1 METVSPGLG
10 DRLKVIIR
18 NMDSGKMIVVLLLM
32 SAAIAGLVYMV
43 TWAGKPDF
51 QYLFTNLPQ
60 EDAASIVARLKE
72 KNIPFQLDGNG
83 SAVLVPK
90 QNLYEIRLEMA
101 SQGLP
106 QGSRVGFEIFD
117 DIQFGMTDFI
127 QNVNYQRALQ
137 GELSRTINK
146 FDEVAGSRVHIVIAE
161 KSLFVEEEDPSTASV
176 VVNLR
181 PGKKLQEN
189 QVQSIVHLV
198 ASSVSRLDMEN
209 ITVVDNYGRMLTG
222 NHHHSTTGKI
232 NAEQLT
238 YQRKIETDLESR
250 ITTMLESILGRN
262 KATVRVS
269 CLIDFIKEELTEE
282 TYLPENAV
290 VRSEQQ
296 MNEDSGRGNDLAR
309 GIPGMGSNVNPTI
322 QDTKENSTERI
333 VNQGFQRRDRTVNYE
348 IGKVIKHRVLPVG
361 RLLKQSVA
369 VIIDGIHDV
378 AGQASS
384 TGKASYTPRTA
395 EEMAK
400 IEKLVK
406 RAINFDAD
414 RGDEVEVQNIPFE
427 TGPLPDA
434 VQTESATAESW
445 MSRLQAYSKVGRFA
459 AAAIFCL
466 LVFLFIVRPL
476 TRWITASSPWD
487 KEIYTQLPKTIAEIE
502 SAYAGGG
509 TGVLRELSNVS
520 QAKQM
525 MTNDKKNTA
534 RLLHGWM
541 ENQS

>member
-1 METVSPGLG
+1 METVSPALG
-10 DRLKVIIR
+10 DRLKVILR
-18 NMDSGKMIVVLLLM
+18 NMDSGKMIVVLLLI

-60 EDAASIVARLKE
+60 EDTASIVARLKE
-72 KNIPFQLDGNG
+72 KNIPYQLDGNG
-83 SAVLVPK
+83 SAILVPK
-90 QNLYEIRLEMA
+90 QDLYEIRLEMA

-106 QGSRVGFEIFD
+106 QGSRIGFEIFD
-117 DIQFGMTDFI
+117 DIQLGMTDFI

-146 FDEVAGSRVHIVIAE
+146 FDEIAGSRVHIVIAE

-176 VVNLR
+176 VINLR

-198 ASSVSRLDMEN
+198 ASSVSRLSMEN

-222 NHHHSTTGKI
+222 SRHQTGTEQV
-232 NAEQLT
+232 NTEQLT
-238 YQRKIETDLESR
+238 YQRNIETDLENR

-282 TYLPENAV
+282 TYLPENTV
-290 VRSEQQ
+290 IRSEQQ
-296 MNEDSGRGNDLAR
+296 MKENAGQGADIAR
-309 GIPGMGSNVNPTI
+309 GIPGMTASVNQAPA
-322 QDTKENSTERI
+322 TKQNSTEQF
-333 VNQGFQRRDRTVNYE
+333 NDLGFQRQDRTVNYE
-348 IGKVIKHRVLPVG
+348 IGKVVKHRVLPVG

-369 VIIDGIHDV
+369 VVVDGTHGIS
-378 AGQASS
+378 GPSSS
-384 TGKASYTPRTA
+384 TGKAAYTPRAA

-406 RAINFDAD
+406 RAINFDAA

-427 TGPLPDA
+427 TGPLPDS
-434 VQTESATAESW
+434 VQAEPAAAEGW
-445 MSRLQAYSKVGRFA
+445 MSRLQAYSKVGRIA
-459 AAAIFCL
+459 AAALFCL

-487 KEIYTQLPKTIAEIE
+487 KEIYTQLPKTIAELE
-502 SAYAGGG
+502 SAYASGGAG
-509 TGVLRELSNVS
+509 AVHELSHVS
-520 QAKQM
+520 QAAQM
-525 MTNDKKNTA
+525 MTKDNKNSA
-534 RLLHGWM
+534 QLLQGWM
-541 ENQS
+541 GNQS

>member
-1 METVSPGLG
+1 METVSPALG
-10 DRLKVIIR
+10 DRLKVILR
-18 NMDSGKMIVVLLLM
+18 NMDAGKMIVVLLLM

-60 EDAASIVARLKE
+60 EDAAGIVARLKE
-72 KNIPFQLDGNG
+72 KNIPFQIDGNG
-83 SAVLVPK
+83 SAILVPK
-90 QNLYEIRLEMA
+90 QHLYELRLEMA
-101 SQGLP
+101 AQGLP
-106 QGSRVGFEIFD
+106 QGSRIGFEIFD
-117 DIQFGMTDFI
+117 DIQLGMTDFI

-146 FDEVAGSRVHIVIAE
+146 FDEVASSRVHIVIAE
-161 KSLFVEEEDPSTASV
+161 KSLFVEEEDASTASV

-209 ITVVDNYGRMLTG
+209 ITVVDNFGRMLTG
-222 NHHHSTTGKI
+222 SHHQSSSDKV

-238 YQRKIETDLESR
+238 YQRKIETDLENR
-250 ITTMLESILGRN
+250 ITTMLESVLGRN

-269 CLIDFIKEELTEE
+269 CLIDFVKEELTEE
-282 TYLPENAV
+282 TYLPQNAV
-290 VRSEQQ
+290 IRSEQQ
-296 MNEDSGRGNDLAR
+296 MNEKTGQDTDIAR
-309 GIPGMGSNVNPTI
+309 GIPGMASNVNQT
-322 QDTKENSTERI
+322 QETKQQSTERTI
-333 VNQGFQRRDRTVNYE
+333 NQGFQRQDKTVNYE
-348 IGKVIKHRVLPVG
+348 IGKVIKHRILPVG

-369 VIIDGIHDV
+369 VVVDGTHDFS
-378 AGQASS
+378 GQPSS
-384 TGKASYTPRTA
+384 KGKATYVPRTA
-395 EEMAK
+395 EEMDK
-400 IEKLVK
+400 IDKLVK

-427 TGPLPDA
+427 TALPLDA
-434 VQTESATAESW
+434 VQAEPAAAESW
-445 MSRLQAYSKVGRFA
+445 MSRLKAYSQVGRFGA
-459 AAAIFCL
+459 AALFCL

-502 SAYAGGG
+502 SGYAGGNPRA
-509 TGVLRELSNVS
+509 VRELSHVS
-520 QAKQM
+520 QAAQM
-525 MTNDKKNTA
+525 MTSDNKSSA
-534 RLLHGWM
+534 QLLQGWM
-541 ENQS
+541 GNNS

>member
-18 NMDSGKMIVVLLLM
+18 NMDSGKMMVVLFLV
-32 SAAIAGLVYMV
+32 SAAIAGLVYMA

-60 EDAASIVARLKE
+60 EDAAGIVARLKE

-83 SAVLVPK
+83 SAILVPK
-90 QNLYEIRLEMA
+90 QNLHEIRLEMA
-101 SQGLP
+101 SQGLS
-106 QGSRVGFEIFD
+106 QGSRIGFEIFD
-117 DIQFGMTDFI
+117 DVQLGMTDFI

-146 FDEVAGSRVHIVIAE
+146 LDEVASSRVHIVIAE

-181 PGKKLQEN
+181 PGKKLRES
-189 QVQSIVHLV
+189 QVLSIVQLV
-198 ASSVSRLDMEN
+198 AASVSRLDMEN
-209 ITVVDNYGRMLTG
+209 VTIVDNYGRMLTG
-222 NHHHSTTGKI
+222 NHHQSNSGKV
-232 NAEQLT
+232 NAEQLA
-238 YQRKIETDLESR
+238 YQRKVEGDLESR
-250 ITTMLESILGRN
+250 ITSMLESVLGRN
-262 KATVRVS
+262 RATVRVS

-296 MNEDSGRGNDLAR
+296 MRENSGQDTKIAK
-309 GIPGMGSNVNPTI
+309 GIPGMASRANQEQEPAIT
-322 QDTKENSTERI
+322 STE
-333 VNQGFQRRDRTVNYE
+333 NTAAQGFQRMDRTVNYE
-348 IGKVIKHRVLPVG
+348 IGKVIKHKVLPVG

-369 VIIDGIHDV
+369 VVVDGTR
-378 AGQASS
+378 GLSGPTAS
-384 TGKASYTPRTA
+384 GGEAAYIPRTP

-400 IEKLVK
+400 IDKLVK
-406 RAINFDAD
+406 RAINFDAE

-427 TGPLPDA
+427 TGLLPQNA
-434 VQTESATAESW
+434 QAPPATPESW
-445 MSRLQAYSKVGRFA
+445 ATRLKAYSKVGRIAGA
-459 AAAIFCL
+459 ALFCL

-476 TRWITASSPWD
+476 MRWITASSPWD

-509 TGVLRELSNVS
+509 PAAVHELTHVS
-520 QAKQM
+520 QAAQM
-525 MTNDKKNTA
+525 MSSDKKNTA
-534 RLLHGWM
+534 RLLQGWM
-541 ENQS
+541 GNKS